1 MQRQAVPT
9 LKTEKPLVGTGIEHL
24 VAKDS
29 GVTVVSKRG
38 GIVDYVD
45 ASRIVV
51 RANDQEA
58 ESGTTGV
65 DIYGLTKYTR
75 TNQDTCINQRPLV
88 QKGDFIDKHDVLAD
102 GQSTDTGEL
111 ALGQNL
117 LVAFMPGTLQL

>member
-29 GVTVVSKRG
+29 GVTVVAKRG

-51 RANDQEA
+51 RVNDKEA
-58 ESGTTGV
+58 EPGRTGV

-88 QKGDFIDKHDVLAD
+88 QKGDVIEKARCV
-102 GQSTDTGEL
+102 GRWSINRYG
-111 ALGQNL
+111 
-117 LVAFMPGTLQL
+117 